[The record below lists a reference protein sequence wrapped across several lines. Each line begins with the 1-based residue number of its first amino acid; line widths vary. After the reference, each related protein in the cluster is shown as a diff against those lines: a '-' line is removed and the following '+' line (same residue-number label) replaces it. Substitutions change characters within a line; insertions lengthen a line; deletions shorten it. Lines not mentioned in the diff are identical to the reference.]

1 MKITVTGGASFIGS
15 HLVDALLAEGNEV
28 QIIDDLSSGTLDNL
42 PPDDTW
48 YGRLKVTTIDLREE
62 LPRRIA
68 TQIRS
73 SDIVYHLAADHG
85 GRGYVETRQ
94 VATSNNFAI
103 DNNVFQACIL
113 ANVPK
118 IIFASSGCVY
128 PICLQ
133 GEENLYGTKEPYS
146 LSEDDIKAIGH
157 TGYSW
162 GDDIGGYDPD
172 GLYGLAKLTGEL
184 TLQEI
189 YKENGIESV
198 SCRFFTVYGPRAK
211 ENHAII
217 SFIARAFIRQDPW
230 QVWGDGTQ
238 IRNWTHVRDI
248 IQGLL
253 LARDLPG
260 CQALNIGT
268 EEHITVRQAVFKT
281 IDLANKYH
289 FTRAISIP
297 KNYKPMINWD
307 LTKPTGPMVRVASSQ
322 KYKDLGGTF
331 TPFDEGLEET
341 LNWYFSS
348 HDRDQV
354 AADFERLLIE
364 RK

>member
-15 HLVDALLAEGNEV
+15 HLVDALLQEGHQV
-28 QIIDDLSSGTLDNL
+28 QVLDNMSSGSHNNLDY
-42 PPDDTW
+42 PTSQP
-48 YGRLKVTTIDLREE
+48 LKIVPIDLRYEY
-62 LPRRIA
+62 PRRIA
-68 TQIRS
+68 THIRS

-113 ANVPK
+113 ANIPK

-128 PICLQ
+128 PLDYQ
-133 GEENLYGTKEPYS
+133 HSNDLFP
-146 LSEDDIKAIGH
+146 LSEN
-157 TGYSW
+157 SLQLPE
-162 GDDIGGYDPD
+162 GGYQPD
-172 GLYGLAKLTGEL
+172 SLYGLAKLSAEL
-184 TLQEI
+184 TLQEM

-248 IQGLL
+248 VSGLL

-281 IDLANKYH
+281 IDLVNARTGMY
-289 FTRAISIP
+289 RAWDKWYS
-297 KNYKPMINWD
+297 PMIEWD
-307 LTKPTGPMVRVASSQ
+307 ITKPTGPMVRVASSQ

-331 TPFDEGLEET
+331 TPFDQGLEET
-341 LNWYFSS
+341 LNWYFEN
-348 HDRDQV
+348 HNREQV
-354 AADFERLLIE
+354 AADFDRLLIE

>member
-15 HLVDALLAEGNEV
+15 HLVDALLAEGHQV
-28 QIIDDLSSGTLDNL
+28 QVIDDFSSGTVDNL
-42 PPDDTW
+42 TPND
-48 YGRLKVTTIDLREE
+48 RLKVVEIDLRQD
-62 LPRRIA
+62 LTPRIA
-68 TQIRS
+68 TWLRT
-73 SDIVYHLAADHG
+73 SDLVYHLAADHG

-94 VATSNNFAI
+94 VACSNNFAI
-103 DNNVFQACIL
+103 DNNVLQACIL
-113 ANVPK
+113 ADIPK
-118 IIFASSGCVY
+118 VIFASSGCVY
-128 PICLQ
+128 PTYLQ
-133 GEENLYGTKEPYS
+133 DKGSRVLLN
-146 LSEDDIKAIGH
+146 EDDLDGSDRYNQDQC
-157 TGYSW
+157 GCL
-162 GDDIGGYDPD
+162 GDIQAGYDPD
-172 GLYGLAKLTGEL
+172 GLYGLAKLAAEL
-184 TLQEI
+184 TLHEM

-230 QVWGDGTQ
+230 VVWGDGTQ

-248 IQGLL
+248 VSGLL

-281 IDLANKYH
+281 IDLVGGGYN
-289 FTRAISIP
+289 
-297 KNYKPMINWD
+297 PMITWD
-307 LTKPTGPMVRVASSQ
+307 LTKPTGPMVRVASSS
-322 KYKDLGGTF
+322 KYKELGGTF
-331 TPFDEGLEET
+331 TPFDTGLEET
-341 LNWYFSS
+341 LNWYFDS

>member
-1 MKITVTGGASFIGS
+1 MKITITGGASFIGS
-15 HLVDALLAEGNEV
+15 HLVDALLAEGNKIQV
-28 QIIDDLSSGTLDNL
+28 IDDFSSGSIENL
-42 PPDDTW
+42 PLGGTF
-48 YGRLKVTTIDLREE
+48 KFTNIDLRHES
-62 LPRRIA
+62 PSRIA
-68 TQIRS
+68 AQIRT
-73 SDIVYHLAADHG
+73 SDIVYHLAANHG

-113 ANVPK
+113 ADIPK

-128 PICLQ
+128 PLRYQTSEFADNPIELTE
-133 GEENLYGTKEPYS
+133 GDVGPGTHG
-146 LSEDDIKAIGH
+146 AGFH
-157 TGYSW
+157 
-162 GDDIGGYDPD
+162 PD
-172 GLYGLAKLTGEL
+172 GLYGFAKLAAEL
-184 TLQEI
+184 TLQEM

-253 LARDLPG
+253 LARNLDG

-268 EEHITVRQAVFKT
+268 EEHITVREAVFKT
-281 IDLANKYH
+281 IDLAN
-289 FTRAISIP
+289 TRNGVYRAQ
-297 KNYKPMINWD
+297 NGEWYNPMVEWD

-322 KYKDLGGTF
+322 KYKELGGEF
-331 TPFDEGLEET
+331 TPFDIGLEET
-341 LNWYFSS
+341 LNWYFDIR
-348 HDRDQV
+348 DRDQV